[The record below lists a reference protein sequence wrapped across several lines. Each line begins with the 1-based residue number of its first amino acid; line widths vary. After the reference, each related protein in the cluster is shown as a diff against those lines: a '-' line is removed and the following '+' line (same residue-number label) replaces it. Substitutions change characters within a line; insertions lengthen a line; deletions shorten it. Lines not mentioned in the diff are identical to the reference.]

1 MVKRSIDI
9 AQLQESYFSAVQLDG
24 KPEKGERKIADDFV
38 ILINE
43 ICNDENITESLRL
56 NLVALNEYA
65 LQLSPYNFDI

>member
-1 MVKRSIDI
+1 MVLRDI
-9 AQLQESYFSAVQLDG
+9 EVAELQDFYFSAIQLDG

-43 ICNDENITESLRL
+43 INNDAKEITESLRL

-65 LQLSPYNFDI
+65 L